1 MFKQF
6 FTSTHEILRTHK
18 DVGIIYEGR
27 LKVKK
32 NVYVPDEEDVDAYLD
47 EVRRQSAELRT
58 VETGFEEDHLL

>member
-1 MFKQF
+1 
-6 FTSTHEILRTHK
+6 LRTHK